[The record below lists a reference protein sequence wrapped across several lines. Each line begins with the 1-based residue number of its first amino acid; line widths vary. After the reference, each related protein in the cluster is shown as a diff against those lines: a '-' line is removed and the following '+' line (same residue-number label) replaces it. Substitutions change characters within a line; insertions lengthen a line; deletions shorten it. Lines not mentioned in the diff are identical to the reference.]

1 MKNSFNPAVKL
12 LAPVFL
18 GLVVFSCGKGCE
30 TVYFTVDVNTSLPG
44 DTVAHLESSPGVLM
58 APPEAMDAQ
67 PPPGWEYALIQEVVN
82 LSPDILK
89 LKTVFRPSTSYRKVM
104 P

>member
-1 MKNSFNPAVKL
+1 M
-12 LAPVFL
+12 
-18 GLVVFSCGKGCE
+18 
-30 TVYFTVDVNTSLPG
+30 YFTVDVNTSLPG

-67 PPPGWEYALIQEVVN
+67 STPPVWSYALIQEVGI

>member
-1 MKNSFNPAVKL
+1 M

-44 DTVAHLESSPGVLM
+44 DTAVRLESSLGVLM
-58 APPEAMDAQ
+58 APPEALDAQ
-67 PPPGWEYALIQEVVN
+67 PTPPV
-82 LSPDILK
+82 
-89 LKTVFRPSTSYRKVM
+89 
-104 P
+104 